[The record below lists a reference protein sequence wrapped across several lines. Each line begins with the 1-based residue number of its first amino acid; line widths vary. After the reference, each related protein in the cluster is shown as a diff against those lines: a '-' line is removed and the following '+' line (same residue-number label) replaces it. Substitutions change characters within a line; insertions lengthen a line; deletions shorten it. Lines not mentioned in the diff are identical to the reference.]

1 MTTRTRG
8 FTLIELLVVVGIIGI
23 LAAIGIVS
31 YNGYVNSSKK
41 KSAEN
46 IMMQIALAQTE
57 YYSDNSI
64 YYGAARAT
72 TCSPSSSTTTTVQSK
87 LVGGAQLFTD
97 ELGFNV
103 CAVTDN
109 TALYYI
115 VAKQINGNCEIKLT
129 GNTQTTNRTNC

>member
-1 MTTRTRG
+1 MTTRSRG
-8 FTLIELLVVVGIIGI
+8 FTLIELLVVVAIIGI
-23 LAAIGIVS
+23 IAAVGIVGYS
-31 YNGYVNSSKK
+31 GYVDSSKK
-41 KSAEN
+41 KSVEN
-46 IMMQIALAQTE
+46 ALMQLSLAQTE